1 MSKKKMRFMSLNY
14 INRIITL
21 MVDLSHD
28 VSTLLGIQLT
38 VEQLEAF
45 EIYERELIEWNA
57 RFNLTSITDP
67 QQIRIRHFLDSL
79 SCWLAMQPLPLGRV
93 IDLGAGAG
101 FPGLPLKIL
110 QPQLEL
116 TLVEATAK
124 KAGFLEHI
132 VQVLRLERVTVL
144 ARRAEEVGQMPEHR
158 EAYDWAVARALAPM
172 PVLAEYMLPLV
183 KLGGRMLAQKG
194 RDAKL
199 ETQQAASA
207 FQALG
212 GELAEVLPVS
222 IPHLVEERWLVTVA
236 KTASTPAKYPR
247 RVGIPS
253 KRPLS

>member
-1 MSKKKMRFMSLNY
+1 
-14 INRIITL
+14 
-21 MVDLSHD
+21 MVHLSQD
-28 VSTLLGIQLT
+28 VSKLLGIQLSD
-38 VEQLEAF
+38 EQLAAF
-45 EIYERELIEWNA
+45 ETYERELIEWNA
-57 RFNLTSITDP
+57 RFNLTSIVDP

-79 SCWLAMQPLPLGRV
+79 SCWLAMRSSPLGSV

-110 QPQLEL
+110 QPQIEL

-132 VQVLRLERVTVL
+132 VQVLRLEQVTVL
-144 ARRAEEVGQMPEHR
+144 AKRAEDVGQIPEHR

-172 PVLAEYMLPLV
+172 PVLAEYMLPVV
-183 KLGGRMLAQKG
+183 KVGGRMLAQKG
-194 RDAKL
+194 RDVKL

-212 GELAEVLPVS
+212 GEVAEVLS
-222 IPHLVEERWLVTVA
+222 LAIPHLEEERWLVTVT
-236 KTASTPAKYPR
+236 KTAPTPANYPR
-247 RVGIPS
+247 RVGIPT

>member
-1 MSKKKMRFMSLNY
+1 
-14 INRIITL
+14 
-21 MVDLSHD
+21 MVDLSQD
-28 VSTLLGIQLT
+28 VSTLLGIHLSA
-38 VEQLEAF
+38 EQLEAF
-45 EIYERELIEWNA
+45 EIYERELVEWNA
-57 RFNLTSITDP
+57 RFNLTSIVDP

-79 SCWLAMQPLPLGRV
+79 SCWLAMSSSPIGRV

-101 FPGLPLKIL
+101 FPGLPLKVL
-110 QPQLEL
+110 QPQIEL

-144 ARRAEEVGQMPEHR
+144 ARRAEEVGQLPDHR

-172 PVLAEYMLPLV
+172 PVLAEYMLPVV

-194 RDAKL
+194 KDAKL
-199 ETQQAASA
+199 ETQQAATA

-212 GELAEVLPVS
+212 GEVGEILPVP
-222 IPHLVEERWLVTVA
+222 IPHLEEERWLVTVT
-236 KTASTPAKYPR
+236 KTAPTPTNYPR

-253 KRPLS
+253 KRPL

>member
-1 MSKKKMRFMSLNY
+1 
-14 INRIITL
+14 
-21 MVDLSHD
+21 MVDLSQD
-28 VSTLLGIQLT
+28 VSTLLGIQLSA
-38 VEQLEAF
+38 EQLDAF

-79 SCWLAMQPLPLGRV
+79 SCWLAMRSAPAGRV

-110 QPQLEL
+110 QPQMQL

-132 VQVLRLERVTVL
+132 VQVLRLEQVTVL
-144 ARRAEEVGQMPEHR
+144 ARRAEEVGQLPDHR

-172 PVLAEYMLPLV
+172 PVLAEYMLPVV
-183 KLGGRMLAQKG
+183 KVGGRMLAQKG
-194 RDAKL
+194 KDAKL
-199 ETQQAASA
+199 ETQLAASA
-207 FQALG
+207 FHTLG
-212 GELAEVLPVS
+212 GEVAELLPVN
-222 IPHLVEERWLVTVA
+222 IPHLDEERWLVTVT
-236 KTASTPAKYPR
+236 KTAPTPANYPR

-253 KRPLS
+253 KRPISN